1 MKMKA
6 NNSIK
11 EFILWFCLFLL
22 LVLLVE
28 FFLAIE
34 LAGYLKKVKR
44 FCFWKCFQ
52 MCEALKHILAATLGS
67 YHIQSMYNYK
77 CISYNI
83 IY

>member
-11 EFILWFCLFLL
+11 KFILWFCQFLL

-34 LAGYLKKVKR
+34 LAGYLKKV
-44 FCFWKCFQ
+44 
-52 MCEALKHILAATLGS
+52 
-67 YHIQSMYNYK
+67 
-77 CISYNI
+77 
-83 IY
+83 